1 MMSAYELYQTLSGEK
16 WWASQSR
23 AMRWIAARFY
33 AGVESLDEL
42 LDRAKPHMVSTH
54 YGQDYCS
61 KPELSQSQ
69 VDEIIMLR

>member
-1 MMSAYELYQTLSGEK
+1 MMSAYELYRTLSGEK

-42 LDRAKPHMVSTH
+42 HDRAKPHIVNTYYRGDH
-54 YGQDYCS
+54 YT